1 MDPVNWLERL
11 RDGDPAAME
20 PLLSEYGPM
29 MDYIVRGI
37 LSDVH
42 AREDCLA
49 EVRAKL
55 WERRLL
61 YDPGRASPAAW
72 ITALCRNA
80 AYDRLR
86 ARRRQEARTRSLEED
101 HPDPL
106 PGPEEALLRQ
116 ERANELSRGAL
127 LTEPEGLSAVLP
139 QVLLPSV
146 HRPDRGRARGDGAG
160 GGGQALPPAEK
171 SCNICWEVS
180 CDANRRL

>member
-86 ARRRQEARTRSLEED
+86 ARARREGRQGDLSPELA
-101 HPDPL
+101 DPA
-106 PGPEEALLRQ
+106 PGPEEEVLRR
-116 ERANELSRGAL
+116 ERAEALRRALNTLKAADLRLFYRKYYYLQPTDRIAAELGTTPRAVEGRLYRIRKRLQEQLGGDAL
-127 LTEPEGLSAVLP
+127 
-139 QVLLPSV
+139 
-146 HRPDRGRARGDGAG
+146 
-160 GGGQALPPAEK
+160 
-171 SCNICWEVS
+171 
-180 CDANRRL
+180 

>member
-101 HPDPL
+101 HP
-106 PGPEEALLRQ
+106 GPEEALLRQ
-116 ERANELSRGAL
+116 ERANELSRAL
-127 LTEPEGLSAVLP
+127 SSLSRRDYLLFYRMYYYLQSTAQIAAELGVTERAVEGRLYRLRKKL
-139 QVLLPSV
+139 QHLL
-146 HRPDRGRARGDGAG
+146 G
-160 GGGQALPPAEK
+160 GEL
-171 SCNICWEVS
+171 
-180 CDANRRL
+180 

>member
-72 ITALCRNA
+72 ITAL
-80 AYDRLR
+80 R

-116 ERANELSRGAL
+116 ERANELSRAL
-127 LTEPEGLSAVLP
+127 SSLSRRDYLLFYRKYYYLQSTAQIAAELGVTERAVEGRLYRLRKKL
-139 QVLLPSV
+139 QHLL
-146 HRPDRGRARGDGAG
+146 G
-160 GGGQALPPAEK
+160 GEL
-171 SCNICWEVS
+171 
-180 CDANRRL
+180 

>member
-106 PGPEEALLRQ
+106 PGPEEAPLRQ
-116 ERANELSRGAL
+116 ERANELSRAL
-127 LTEPEGLSAVLP
+127 SSLSRRDYLLFYRKYYL
-139 QVLLPSV
+139 LLPSV

-171 SCNICWEVS
+171 AATS
-180 CDANRRL
+180 AGR

>member
-101 HPDPL
+101 Q
-106 PGPEEALLRQ
+106 LRQ
-116 ERANELSRGAL
+116 ERANELSRAL
-127 LTEPEGLSAVLP
+127 SSLSRRDYLLFYRKYYYLQSTAQIAAELGVTERAVEGRLYRLRKKL
-139 QVLLPSV
+139 QHLL
-146 HRPDRGRARGDGAG
+146 G
-160 GGGQALPPAEK
+160 GEL
-171 SCNICWEVS
+171 
-180 CDANRRL
+180 

>member
-116 ERANELSRGAL
+116 ERANELSRAL
-127 LTEPEGLSAVLP
+127 SSLSRRDYLLFYRKYYYLQSTAQIAAELGVTERAVEG
-139 QVLLPSV
+139 
-146 HRPDRGRARGDGAG
+146 
-160 GGGQALPPAEK
+160 
-171 SCNICWEVS
+171 
-180 CDANRRL
+180 RR

>member
-116 ERANELSRGAL
+116 EGANELSRAL
-127 LTEPEGLSAVLP
+127 SSLSRRDYLLFYRKYCYLQSTAQIAAELGVTERAVEGRLYRLRKKL
-139 QVLLPSV
+139 QHLL
-146 HRPDRGRARGDGAG
+146 G
-160 GGGQALPPAEK
+160 GEL
-171 SCNICWEVS
+171 
-180 CDANRRL
+180 